1 MVWQDYISLF
11 SGPIGIAATAI
22 VAVYIIR
29 KTAEESRISN
39 IHTELVGCLVDT
51 VHLIEQVLALLNDIA
66 NHVVYRTVPGEEVT
80 ETAYRRYWRE
90 IGELS
95 KQFRVMQAKQ
105 RLVFPRKLYEY
116 IQDIVARINEARNLG
131 RHATP
136 DKDHIYPDTRELR
149 TVVDQAITTY
159 RNFLHESRKYL
170 GTDKLE
176 PISLVSELPIKAK
189 EDEQPVADA

>member
-22 VAVYIIR
+22 VAVYTIR

-51 VHLIEQVLALLNDIA
+51 VHLIEQVLSLLNDIA
-66 NHVVYRTVPGEEVT
+66 NHVVYRTVPGEEIT

-131 RHATP
+131 RHATT
-136 DKDHIYPDTRELR
+136 DKDHIYPDTSLSLLR
-149 TVVDQAITTY
+149 ST
-159 RNFLHESRKYL
+159 
-170 GTDKLE
+170 
-176 PISLVSELPIKAK
+176 
-189 EDEQPVADA
+189 